1 MSSTETKL
9 RIDRVTPDSAMSG
22 TASGERRRVV
32 PGQSAPLPKLW
43 DSEAPRPATIG
54 PVLWDALQQAVL
66 ATQGQ
71 WERAIEYASGADEVN
86 LHLGQ
91 LSTAVRQQLSGS
103 ASESVELA
111 RTPLTRRLINLMR
124 TALVERAQALPTP
137 PDATQLLRVLTAFEQ
152 VSQRLESDWSQHF
165 TDRLSAPDGL
175 ELVVEVAHDLR
186 SPLTSILFLAETLQR
201 GRSGAVNPVQERQL
215 GLIYSAAFG
224 LSSVASDVIELARGG
239 DRLVDLDPI
248 PFSVTDILESVR
260 DIVQPIAEEKSLT
273 VRLATPEAD
282 FRIGHPVALSRVLL
296 NLTTNALKFT
306 AEGSVEVFAK
316 QTVGRRVE
324 FSVRDT
330 GRGIPPQSMAT
341 LFEPFRRRQ
350 KPGEYAFSGSG
361 LGLSI
366 CRKLVEAMGSTLQVE
381 TEQGVGT
388 RFYFELEL
396 PLAGETPLG

>member
-1 MSSTETKL
+1 MRPETAL
-9 RIDRVTPDSAMSG
+9 PG
-22 TASGERRRVV
+22 TTSGERRRTH
-32 PGQSAPLPKLW
+32 GYSASQRVW
-43 DSEAPRPATIG
+43 DPDGPTSGSISPA
-54 PVLWDALQQAVL
+54 LWDALREAVLWAQTEWEQAVEHAAGAEEINLYL
-66 ATQGQ
+66 A
-71 WERAIEYASGADEVN
+71 
-86 LHLGQ
+86 Q
-91 LSTAVRQQLSGS
+91 LCTSVRQQAIGQPADMEGVPRNALS
-103 ASESVELA
+103 
-111 RTPLTRRLINLMR
+111 RRLLGLVR
-124 TALVERAQALPTP
+124 TAFIERVQALPS
-137 PDATQLLRVLTAFEQ
+137 PDVGQLLRVLRAIEE
-152 VSQRLESDWSQHF
+152 VAQRLESDWSQHF
-165 TDRLSAPDGL
+165 ADRLAGPDGL

-201 GRSGAVNPVQERQL
+201 ARSGPVNPVQERQL

-260 DIVQPIAEEKSLT
+260 DIVQPIAEEKNLT
-273 VRLATPEAD
+273 VRLQPPEAD
-282 FRIGHPVALSRVLL
+282 FRVGHPVALSRVLL

-306 AEGSVEVFAK
+306 AEGFVEVTAR
-316 QTVGRRVE
+316 QTSSRGIE

-366 CRKLVEAMGSTLQVE
+366 CRKLVEAMGSSLQVE
-381 TEQGVGT
+381 TAPSYGT
-388 RFYFELEL
+388 RFYFTLDL
-396 PLAGETPLG
+396 PLAGEAQFP

>member
-1 MSSTETKL
+1 MPETAQ
-9 RIDRVTPDSAMSG
+9 PG
-22 TASGERRRVV
+22 TTSGERRRAAT
-32 PGQSAPLPKLW
+32 APPAPVRLW
-43 DSEAPRPATIG
+43 DPDGPSGGAVAPA
-54 PVLWDALQQAVL
+54 VWDALREAVL
-66 ATQGQ
+66 WAHAE
-71 WERAIEYASGADEVN
+71 WERAVEHAAGMEEVSTHLTQLCAAIRQQASGHQADLAALPRN
-86 LHLGQ
+86 A
-91 LSTAVRQQLSGS
+91 LS
-103 ASESVELA
+103 
-111 RTPLTRRLINLMR
+111 RRLVGLIR
-124 TALVERAQALPTP
+124 TAFVERAEALPN
-137 PDATQLLRVLTAFEQ
+137 PDAGQLLRVLSAIEQ
-152 VSQRLESDWSQHF
+152 VSQRLEADWSQHF
-165 TDRLSAPDGL
+165 SDRLSGPDGL

-201 GRSGAVNPVQERQL
+201 ARSGPVNPVQERQL

-273 VRLATPEAD
+273 VQLATPEAD

-306 AEGSVEVFAK
+306 AEGFVEVTARD
-316 QTVGRRVE
+316 TAAGAVE

-341 LFEPFRRRQ
+341 LYEPFRRRQ
-350 KPGEYAFSGSG
+350 KQGEYAFSGSG

-366 CRKLVEAMGSTLQVE
+366 CRKLVEAMGSTLEVE
-381 TEQGVGT
+381 TAPGYGT
-388 RFYFELEL
+388 RFFFTLDL
-396 PLAGETPLG
+396 PLAGEPQFG

>member
-1 MSSTETKL
+1 
-9 RIDRVTPDSAMSG
+9 VTPDTTISG
-22 TASGERRRVV
+22 LTSGGRRRVG
-32 PGQSAPLPKLW
+32 PGYPSPPPKLW
-43 DSEAPRPATIG
+43 DPDGPKPAAIG
-54 PVLWDALQQAVL
+54 PALWDALREAVL
-66 ATQGQ
+66 ATQAQ
-71 WERAIEYASGADEVN
+71 WERAIEHASGADEVTN
-86 LHLGQ
+86 QLAQ
-91 LSTAVRQQLSGS
+91 LSTAVRQHLLGP
-103 ASESVELA
+103 AAEPTEVA
-111 RTPLTRRLINLMR
+111 R
-124 TALVERAQALPTP
+124 TALARRLLGLIRGAFLERAQSLPSP
-137 PDATQLLRVLTAFEQ
+137 ADSGQLLRLLGAIEQ
-152 VSQRLESDWSQHF
+152 VSQRLEADWAQHF
-165 TDRLSAPDGL
+165 TDRLSSPDGL

-201 GRSGAVNPVQERQL
+201 GRSGTVNPVQERQL

-248 PFSVTDILESVR
+248 PFSVTDIFESVR
-260 DIVQPIAEEKSLT
+260 DIVQPIAEEKSLS
-273 VRLATPEAD
+273 VRLVTPEAD

-306 AEGSVEVFAK
+306 AEGFVEVVAR
-316 QTVGRRVE
+316 QTGARRIE

-350 KPGEYAFSGSG
+350 KHNEYAFSGSG

-381 TEQGVGT
+381 TEQSVGT
-388 RFYFELEL
+388 RFYFELDL

>member
-1 MSSTETKL
+1 
-9 RIDRVTPDSAMSG
+9 VTPETAISTSTSG
-22 TASGERRRVV
+22 DRRRVGAGPGAIV
-32 PGQSAPLPKLW
+32 PRLW
-43 DSEAPRPATIG
+43 DPDAPRPPAIG
-54 PVLWDALQQAVL
+54 PALWDALHRAVL
-66 ATQGQ
+66 TTQAH
-71 WERAIEYASGADEVN
+71 WERAIEHASGAEEIAA
-86 LHLGQ
+86 HMAQ
-91 LSTAVRQQLSGS
+91 LSTAVRQQLMGPS
-103 ASESVELA
+103 AESVEVA
-111 RTPLTRRLINLMR
+111 RAPLSRRLLGLIRGSFLEQVQG
-124 TALVERAQALPTP
+124 LHDP
-137 PDATQLLRVLTAFEQ
+137 PDAGQLLRVLAAIEQ
-152 VSQRLESDWSQHF
+152 VSERTEADWSQHF

-260 DIVQPIAEEKSLT
+260 DIVLPIAEEKGLT
-273 VRLATPEAD
+273 VRLTPPEAD

-306 AEGSVEVFAK
+306 AEGFVEVVAR
-316 QTVGRRVE
+316 QTAARRIE

-381 TEQGVGT
+381 TQQAAGT
-388 RFYFELEL
+388 RFYFELDL
-396 PLAGETPLG
+396 PLAGEPRAG

>member
-1 MSSTETKL
+1 MTPETVL
-9 RIDRVTPDSAMSG
+9 TG
-22 TASGERRRVV
+22 TTGERRRAV
-32 PGQSAPLPKLW
+32 QDTSAPVRVW
-43 DSEAPRPATIG
+43 DPNGPTGGSLAPA
-54 PVLWDALQQAVL
+54 LWDALRESVL
-66 ATQGQ
+66 WAEAE
-71 WERAIEYASGADEVN
+71 WERVIEHAAGPEEATAHLVQLCAAIRQEASGLPADTGALPRN
-86 LHLGQ
+86 ALSRRWLG
-91 LSTAVRQQLSGS
+91 
-103 ASESVELA
+103 
-111 RTPLTRRLINLMR
+111 LIR
-124 TALVERAQALPTP
+124 TAFLQRASALPA
-137 PDATQLLRVLTAFEQ
+137 PDATQLLQLLTAMERVGQ
-152 VSQRLESDWSQHF
+152 HLEADWSQHF
-165 TDRLSAPDGL
+165 NDRLSAPDGL

-201 GRSGAVNPVQERQL
+201 GRSGPVNSVQERQL

-260 DIVQPIAEEKSLT
+260 DIVQPIAEEKNLT
-273 VRLATPEAD
+273 VRLISPEAD

-306 AEGSVEVFAK
+306 GEGFVELTAI
-316 QTVGRRVE
+316 QRDGPAIE

-366 CRKLVEAMGSTLQVE
+366 CRKLVEAMGSVMQVE
-381 TEQGVGT
+381 TSPGYGT
-388 RFYFELEL
+388 RFYFVLEL
-396 PLAGETPLG
+396 PVAGETQFG

>member
-1 MSSTETKL
+1 
-9 RIDRVTPDSAMSG
+9 VTPETALPG
-22 TASGERRRVV
+22 TTSGERRRHGY
-32 PGQSAPLPKLW
+32 PAPHRVW
-43 DSEAPRPATIG
+43 DPDGPTSGSIAPA
-54 PVLWDALQQAVL
+54 LWDALRDAVLWAQTEWEQAVEH
-66 ATQGQ
+66 A
-71 WERAIEYASGADEVN
+71 AGAEEIN
-86 LHLGQ
+86 LHLAQ
-91 LSTAVRQQLSGS
+91 LCTSIRQQASGQPADMEGVPRNALS
-103 ASESVELA
+103 
-111 RTPLTRRLINLMR
+111 RRLLG
-124 TALVERAQALPTP
+124 LVRSAFIERAQTLPS
-137 PDATQLLRVLTAFEQ
+137 PDVVQLLRVLRAIEE
-152 VSQRLESDWSQHF
+152 VAQRLEADWSQHF
-165 TDRLSAPDGL
+165 ADRLAGPDGL

-201 GRSGAVNPVQERQL
+201 ARSGPVNPVQERQL

-260 DIVQPIAEEKSLT
+260 DIVQPIAEEKNLT
-273 VRLATPEAD
+273 VRLQPPEAD
-282 FRIGHPVALSRVLL
+282 FRVGHPVALSRVLL

-306 AEGSVEVFAK
+306 AEGFVEVTAR
-316 QTVGRRVE
+316 QTTPRGIE

-366 CRKLVEAMGSTLQVE
+366 CRKLVEAMGSNLQVE
-381 TEQGVGT
+381 TAPSYGT
-388 RFYFELEL
+388 RFYFTLDL
-396 PLAGETPLG
+396 PLAGETQFG

>member
-1 MSSTETKL
+1 VRPETAL
-9 RIDRVTPDSAMSG
+9 PG
-22 TASGERRRVV
+22 TTSGERRRTHGYPAHQRVWD
-32 PGQSAPLPKLW
+32 PDGPTSGSIAP
-43 DSEAPRPATIG
+43 A
-54 PVLWDALQQAVL
+54 LWDALREAVL
-66 ATQGQ
+66 WAQAE
-71 WERAIEYASGADEVN
+71 WERAVEHAAGAEEIN
-86 LHLGQ
+86 LHLAQ
-91 LSTAVRQQLSGS
+91 LCTSIRQQASGQPADMEGVPPNALS
-103 ASESVELA
+103 
-111 RTPLTRRLINLMR
+111 RRLLG
-124 TALVERAQALPTP
+124 LVRSAFIERVQTLSN
-137 PDATQLLRVLTAFEQ
+137 PDVVQLLRVLRAIEE
-152 VSQRLESDWSQHF
+152 VAQRLEADWSQHF
-165 TDRLSAPDGL
+165 ADRLAGPDGL

-201 GRSGAVNPVQERQL
+201 ARSGPVNPVQERQL

-260 DIVQPIAEEKSLT
+260 DIVQPIAEEKNLT
-273 VRLATPEAD
+273 VRLQPPEAD
-282 FRIGHPVALSRVLL
+282 FRVGHPVALSRVLL

-306 AEGSVEVFAK
+306 AEGFVEVTAR
-316 QTVGRRVE
+316 QTTARGLE

-366 CRKLVEAMGSTLQVE
+366 CRKLVEAMGSSLQVE
-381 TEQGVGT
+381 TAPNYGT
-388 RFYFELEL
+388 RFYFALDL
-396 PLAGETPLG
+396 PLAGEVHFG

>member
-1 MSSTETKL
+1 VIPETV
-9 RIDRVTPDSAMSG
+9 VTGA
-22 TASGERRRVV
+22 TGERRRATQDTTGVV
-32 PGQSAPLPKLW
+32 RVWDPNGPGGGSVAP
-43 DSEAPRPATIG
+43 A
-54 PVLWDALQQAVL
+54 LWDALREAVL
-66 ATQGQ
+66 WAAAE
-71 WERAIEYASGADEVN
+71 WERVLQHASGIEEATA
-86 LHLGQ
+86 HLVQ
-91 LSTAVRQQLSGS
+91 LCTVIRQEASGLPAETSALPRNALS
-103 ASESVELA
+103 
-111 RTPLTRRLINLMR
+111 RRWLGLIR
-124 TALVERAQALPTP
+124 TAFLERASALPA
-137 PDATQLLRVLTAFEQ
+137 PDPTQLLHILNAMERVGQ
-152 VSQRLESDWSQHF
+152 HLEADWSQHF
-165 TDRLSAPDGL
+165 TDRLSGPDGL

-201 GRSGAVNPVQERQL
+201 GRSGPVNSVQERQL

-260 DIVQPIAEEKSLT
+260 DIVQPIAEEKSLS
-273 VRLATPEAD
+273 VRLTSPEAD
-282 FRIGHPVALSRVLL
+282 FRVGHPVALSRVLL

-306 AEGSVEVFAK
+306 GEGFVELTAI
-316 QTVGRRVE
+316 QRTGRSIE

-366 CRKLVEAMGSTLQVE
+366 CRKLVEAMGSVMQVE
-381 TEQGVGT
+381 TAPEYGT
-388 RFYFELEL
+388 RFYFVLDL
-396 PLAGETPLG
+396 PIAGETQFG

>member
-1 MSSTETKL
+1 MIPETVL
-9 RIDRVTPDSAMSG
+9 TGM
-22 TASGERRRVV
+22 TGERRRATQDATGAIRVWD
-32 PGQSAPLPKLW
+32 PNGPTGGSLAP
-43 DSEAPRPATIG
+43 A
-54 PVLWDALQQAVL
+54 LWDALRQSVL
-66 ATQGQ
+66 WAEAEWQ
-71 WERAIEYASGADEVN
+71 RVIEHASGAEEATA
-86 LHLGQ
+86 HLVQ
-91 LSTAVRQQLSGS
+91 LCTVIRQEASGLPAETSLVPRNALS
-103 ASESVELA
+103 
-111 RTPLTRRLINLMR
+111 RRWLGLIR
-124 TALVERAQALPTP
+124 TAFLERAGALPA
-137 PDATQLLRVLTAFEQ
+137 PDSTQLLHILNAMERVGQ
-152 VSQRLESDWSQHF
+152 HLEADWSQHF

-201 GRSGAVNPVQERQL
+201 GRSGPVNPVQERQL

-260 DIVQPIAEEKSLT
+260 DIVQPIAEEKNLT
-273 VRLATPEAD
+273 VRLTSPEAD

-306 AEGSVEVFAK
+306 AEGFVELTAVPG
-316 QTVGRRVE
+316 TGRTLE

-366 CRKLVEAMGSTLQVE
+366 CRKLVEAMGSVLQVE
-381 TEQGVGT
+381 TSQGAGT
-388 RFYFELEL
+388 RFYFVLDL
-396 PLAGETPLG
+396 PVAGEPRFG

>member
-1 MSSTETKL
+1 
-9 RIDRVTPDSAMSG
+9 VTPE
-22 TASGERRRVV
+22 TAISTPTGGERRRVAHSPGAV
-32 PGQSAPLPKLW
+32 PRLW
-43 DSEAPRPATIG
+43 DPEAPRPAALG
-54 PVLWDALQQAVL
+54 SALWDALHRAVL
-66 ATQGQ
+66 ATQAQ
-71 WERAIEYASGADEVN
+71 WERAIEHASGSEEVAA
-86 LHLGQ
+86 HLAQ
-91 LSTAVRQQLSGS
+91 LSTAIRLQLMGGS
-103 ASESVELA
+103 PESVEVA
-111 RTPLTRRLINLMR
+111 RTLLSRRLLGLLR
-124 TALVERAQALPTP
+124 GAFLEQVQGLPGL
-137 PDATQLLRVLTAFEQ
+137 PDSGQLLRVLAAMEH
-152 VSQRLESDWSQHF
+152 VSERLEADWSQHF

-260 DIVQPIAEEKSLT
+260 DIVQPIAEEKSLGI
-273 VRLATPEAD
+273 RLTPPEAD

-306 AEGSVEVFAK
+306 AEGFVEVVAR
-316 QTVGRRVE
+316 QTAARRIE

-350 KPGEYAFSGSG
+350 KQGEYAFSGSG

-381 TEQGVGT
+381 TQQGVGT
-388 RFYFELEL
+388 RFYFELDL
-396 PLAGETPLG
+396 PLAGETHVG

>member
-1 MSSTETKL
+1 
-9 RIDRVTPDSAMSG
+9 VTPDTAISG
-22 TASGERRRVV
+22 PTSGERRRVA
-32 PGQSAPLPKLW
+32 PGYGTHPPKLW
-43 DSEAPRPATIG
+43 DPESPRPAAIG
-54 PVLWDALQQAVL
+54 PALWDALHQAVL
-66 ATQGQ
+66 GTQAQ
-71 WERAIEYASGADEVN
+71 WERAIEHASGSEEVTTN
-86 LHLGQ
+86 LAH
-91 LSTAVRQQLSGS
+91 LSTAVRQHLVGPT
-103 ASESVELA
+103 AEPVEVP
-111 RTPLTRRLINLMR
+111 RTPLTRRLLGMLR
-124 TALVERAQALPTP
+124 GAFLERAQALPSA
-137 PDATQLLRVLTAFEQ
+137 PDAGQLLRMLAAIEQ
-152 VSQRLESDWSQHF
+152 VSHRIEVDWSQHF

-201 GRSGAVNPVQERQL
+201 GRSGTVNPVQERQL

-306 AEGSVEVFAK
+306 AEGFVEVVAR
-316 QTVGRRVE
+316 QTGARKVE

-350 KPGEYAFSGSG
+350 KQGEYAFSGSG

-366 CRKLVEAMGSTLQVE
+366 CRKLVEAMGSTMQVE

>member
-1 MSSTETKL
+1 M
-9 RIDRVTPDSAMSG
+9 TPEIALPG
-22 TASGERRRVV
+22 TTSGERRRGPQLVV
-32 PGQSAPLPKLW
+32 APVRVWDPAGPTTSAI
-43 DSEAPRPATIG
+43 APA
-54 PVLWDALQQAVL
+54 LWDALRDSVL
-66 ATQGQ
+66 WAQGE
-71 WERAIEYASGADEVN
+71 WERVIEHAAGVEEAAA
-86 LHLGQ
+86 HLAA
-91 LSTAVRQQLSGS
+91 LVLAVRQQASTGDAPEAAVPRNPLS
-103 ASESVELA
+103 
-111 RTPLTRRLINLMR
+111 RRLLGVVR
-124 TALVERAQALPTP
+124 GAFLERVQALPSVEP
-137 PDATQLLRVLTAFEQ
+137 GQLLRMLAAMEQ
-152 VSQRLESDWSQHF
+152 VGQRLEADWSQHF
-165 TDRLSAPDGL
+165 ADRLSSPDGL
-175 ELVVEVAHDLR
+175 ELVVEVAHDIR

-201 GRSGAVNPVQERQL
+201 GRSGPVNPVQERQL

-260 DIVQPIAEEKSLT
+260 DIVQPIAEEKNLT
-273 VRLATPEAD
+273 VRLTAPEAD

-306 AEGSVEVFAK
+306 AEGFVEVTARHAP
-316 QTVGRRVE
+316 GRAIE

-381 TEQGVGT
+381 TTQGVGT
-388 RFYFELEL
+388 RFFFVLDL
-396 PLAGETPLG
+396 PLAGEGGFG

>member
-1 MSSTETKL
+1 
-9 RIDRVTPDSAMSG
+9 VTPDTTIYGPTSG
-22 TASGERRRVV
+22 GRRRVG
-32 PGQSAPLPKLW
+32 PGYPSPPPKLW
-43 DSEAPRPATIG
+43 DPDGPRPAAID
-54 PVLWDALQQAVL
+54 PALWDALREAVL
-66 ATQGQ
+66 ATQAQ
-71 WERAIEYASGADEVN
+71 WERAIEHASGADEVTN
-86 LHLGQ
+86 QLAQ
-91 LSTAVRQQLSGS
+91 LSTAVRQHLLGPT
-103 ASESVELA
+103 AELTDVA
-111 RTPLTRRLINLMR
+111 R
-124 TALVERAQALPTP
+124 TALARRLLGLIRGAFLERAQALPSP
-137 PDATQLLRVLTAFEQ
+137 PDSGQLCRLLGAIEQ
-152 VSQRLESDWSQHF
+152 VNQRLEADWAQHF
-165 TDRLSAPDGL
+165 TDRLSSPDGL

-201 GRSGAVNPVQERQL
+201 GRSGTVNPVQERQL

-248 PFSVTDILESVR
+248 PFSVTDIFESVR
-260 DIVQPIAEEKSLT
+260 DIVQPIAEEKSLS
-273 VRLATPEAD
+273 VRLVTPEAD

-306 AEGSVEVFAK
+306 AEGFVEVVAR
-316 QTVGRRVE
+316 QTGARRIE

-350 KPGEYAFSGSG
+350 KHNEYAFSGSG

-366 CRKLVEAMGSTLQVE
+366 CRKLVEAMGSTLQVA
-381 TEQGVGT
+381 TEQSVGT
-388 RFYFELEL
+388 RFYFELDL

>member
-1 MSSTETKL
+1 
-9 RIDRVTPDSAMSG
+9 VTPETLLPASS
-22 TASGERRRVV
+22 SGERRRAAQEPRGTVR
-32 PGQSAPLPKLW
+32 AW
-43 DSEAPRPATIG
+43 DPNGPTTGSVA
-54 PVLWDALQQAVL
+54 PVLWEALRESVL
-66 ATQGQ
+66 WAEAE
-71 WERAIEYASGADEVN
+71 WERVVEHAAGAEEATA
-86 LHLGQ
+86 HLAQ
-91 LSTAVRQQLSGS
+91 LSAAIRQEAAGTVSDTSAVPRNALS
-103 ASESVELA
+103 
-111 RTPLTRRLINLMR
+111 RRLLGLIR
-124 TALVERAQALPTP
+124 TAFVDRVRALPTP
-137 PDATQLLRVLTAFEQ
+137 DPGQLLRILHAIEVVGQ
-152 VSQRLESDWSQHF
+152 HLEADWSQHF

-201 GRSGAVNPVQERQL
+201 GRSGPVNPVQERQL

-260 DIVQPIAEEKSLT
+260 DIVQPIAEEKNLA
-273 VRLATPEAD
+273 VRVTSPEAD

-306 AEGSVEVFAK
+306 AEGAVEVTAIA
-316 QTVGRRVE
+316 RNPRCIE

-350 KPGEYAFSGSG
+350 KPGEYTFSGSG

-366 CRKLVEAMGSTLQVE
+366 CRKLVEAMGSVMQVE
-381 TEQGVGT
+381 TAPGYGT
-388 RFYFELEL
+388 RFYFVLDL
-396 PLAGETPLG
+396 PPAGDPQFG